1 MLSPDGRCCLL
12 VGWLGVRMLN
22 AFNGQCAPTLVRP
35 LLRSQTGILRFWI
48 HAFSCKSKQQGVQLA
63 THMISC
69 CTRVRNM
76 YRARRAQ
83 GQGRMK
89 MSKDGNA
96 ELPAGA
102 APQFNDT
109 MVGDSSVMVRHWLGR
124 SGAGG
129 GYSTGTAAWPFR
141 RVRRALVIQLGTRTD
156 AFSSLRV
163 VVSASRL
170 WLTCALAPVDSVAH
184 AFRCLQVDN
193 QECDDINL
201 TLALDAATSMLG
213 GQDQSM
219 SGDFQ
224 NMTVNEDDYGLISD
238 ALDEMYDL
246 DCTLQSKP
254 HSVRSYP
261 PPLSTAAVHRRC
273 PLNCRNVAFRS
284 GGGVDRPCACPRPRP
299 RPRPRPNPSA
309 VLPVYC
315 GMHPRRGFSFSYV
328 DLFLFVDHLLVCPC
342 PSLPPARFVR
352 HAHAHAAGSHALVV
366 PPPV

>member
-1 MLSPDGRCCLL
+1 MSSKGQYVSNPVKYLGKLYVDRTHGDRPNQELLFKAVGIIKRQAPSKNKPQIAFFTTGEVIQNGAIKPAALCGRQRNGTLAI
-12 VGWLGVRMLN
+12 VQPMITIVSIGHTEK
-22 AFNGQCAPTLVRP
+22 AFVYVTVEPKQGE
-35 LLRSQTGILRFWI
+35 TGILRFWI

-109 MVGDSSVMVRHWLGR
+109 MVGDSSVMV
-124 SGAGG
+124 
-129 GYSTGTAAWPFR
+129 
-141 RVRRALVIQLGTRTD
+141 
-156 AFSSLRV
+156 
-163 VVSASRL
+163 
-170 WLTCALAPVDSVAH
+170 
-184 AFRCLQVDN
+184 DN

-246 DCTLQSKP
+246 DCTLQKYRLP
-254 HSVRSYP
+254 E
-261 PPLSTAAVHRRC
+261 
-273 PLNCRNVAFRS
+273 AFRS
-284 GGGVDRPCACPRPRP
+284 QLLDAWQKGYSEGGSVTQKCGA
-299 RPRPRPNPSA
+299 NPA
-309 VLPVYC
+309 NVL
-315 GMHPRRGFSFSYV
+315 MESNT
-328 DLFLFVDHLLVCPC
+328 
-342 PSLPPARFVR
+342 VR
-352 HAHAHAAGSHALVV
+352 I
-366 PPPV
+366 